1 MCYQQHVTQM
11 GVAKE
16 AAKIC
21 KDAMKFLHTLLQ
33 ELTTDE
39 AKKCAHSADRALRGN
54 NTTVARKLLKFKEE
68 RELQG
73 DSLFGVDTDINMWM
87 EAAFSSI
94 AVKATA
100 KYGDPVIALCE
111 EK

>member
-1 MCYQQHVTQM
+1 MS
-11 GVAKE
+11 VAKE

-21 KDAMKFLHTLLQ
+21 KDAMKFLHEIQ
-33 ELTTDE
+33 SELTTDE

-54 NTTVARKLLKFKEE
+54 NITVARKLLKFKEE

-73 DSLFGVDTDINMWM
+73 DSLFGVDTDIDMWM
-87 EAAFSSI
+87 ESAFSSI
-94 AVKATA
+94 AEKATA
-100 KYGDPVIALCE
+100 KYGEPVIALCE